1 MKFGVSFGDAPV
13 SRSLELVELA
23 EQSGFDQAWSWDS
36 HILWSETYSLLG
48 YLAAKTS
55 HVDFGTCVTNPRTR
69 DATVLASAFATIRQ
83 MLDGRRIICG
93 IGKGDSSVR
102 LMRRGPA
109 KLADLERTVDVIRGL
124 GRGDVV
130 DIEGVPVQIGWTSG
144 ETPVYIA
151 AYGPNALRLAGRK
164 GDGVIFQIADPYFI
178 EWAMGHV
185 REGAEE
191 AGRSLDG
198 FTIHCAI
205 VSYVSDDL
213 EEAREQCRWY
223 PAMVGNHIADTLRY
237 HDPSRIP
244 NELRD
249 FLEQRSSYDYHVHA
263 EQGTEHS
270 RYVPDEIIDRF
281 CVIGSVDAVRAKLE
295 QLAALGV
302 GEVNLYPHVGEFES
316 VVETYGREFLPA
328 LGSRAG
334 A

>member
-13 SRSLELVELA
+13 SRSLELVQLA
-23 EQSGFDQAWSWDS
+23 EQSGFDQAWAWDS

-102 LMRRGPA
+102 LMKRGPA

-213 EEAREQCRWY
+213 DEAREQCRWF
-223 PAMVGNHIADTLRY
+223 PAVVGNHIADILRHHEPEGLPDALIEY
-237 HDPSRIP
+237 I
-244 NELRD
+244 EG
-249 FLEQRSSYDYHVHA
+249 RSAYDYREHA

-270 RYVPDEIIDRF
+270 QYVPDDIVDRF
-281 CVIGSVDAVRAKLE
+281 CVLGTKEQCEEKIRELERIGI
-295 QLAALGV
+295 
-302 GEVNLYPHVGEFES
+302 GEFNIYPHVENIHEIL
-316 VVETYGREFLPA
+316 ETYGREIAPKF
-328 LGSRAG
+328 R
-334 A
+334 